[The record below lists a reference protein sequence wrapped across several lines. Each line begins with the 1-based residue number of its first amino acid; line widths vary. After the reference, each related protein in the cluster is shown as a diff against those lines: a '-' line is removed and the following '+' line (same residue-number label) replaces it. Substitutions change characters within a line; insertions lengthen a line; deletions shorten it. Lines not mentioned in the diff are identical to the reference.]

1 MRYKHI
7 LITLENYQTLKKLG
21 GTGDSFNDVITNML
35 KKMNSLQQSHTGVPA
50 PVEIVV
56 NAEQTYTKVEDV
68 HE

>member
-35 KKMNSLQQSHTGVPA
+35 KKMNSLQQSSSGVRPRE
-50 PVEIVV
+50 EIVV
-56 NAEQTYTKVEDV
+56 NSTQSYPKEDDCN
-68 HE
+68 E

>member
-35 KKMNSLQQSHTGVPA
+35 KKMNSLQQSSSGVGTPE
-50 PVEIVV
+50 EIVV
-56 NAEQTYTKVEDV
+56 NSTQSYPKEDDCN
-68 HE
+68 E